1 MNEDQELM
9 EATRL
14 IDELVGL
21 ERFDVIQLPSR
32 NPRVRLYGARANRS
46 MTIGYPPIV
55 IADKNGVR
63 YLDHKRLADAW
74 IFAAEHGLERSGT
87 LD

>member
-1 MNEDQELM
+1 MSKELE

-21 ERFDVIQLPSR
+21 EHFKVVPLPSKDR
-32 NPRVRLYGARANRS
+32 GVRLYGARANHP

-55 IADKNGVR
+55 IADKKGVR
-63 YLDHKRLADAW
+63 YLEHRKLADAW
-74 IFAAEHGLERSGT
+74 IYAVEHREEPS
-87 LD
+87 

>member
-46 MTIGYPPIV
+46 MTIGYPP
-55 IADKNGVR
+55 NCHCR
-63 YLDHKRLADAW
+63 QEW
-74 IFAAEHGLERSGT
+74 RS
-87 LD
+87 LPRS